1 MASLT
6 APDRRSVVV
15 DDAPS
20 APTAARTAAAAAA
33 RHDLPVRTATIA
45 TLLVGYL
52 LPTIDFFIV
61 NVALPG
67 IGRDL
72 HAGPATLE
80 LVVSGY
86 AVAFAVL
93 LVLGGRLGD
102 ALGRRRLFLAG
113 MAAFTVASLLCGL
126 APDAGLLVAARVLQG
141 VAAALL
147 VPQVLATIQ
156 STGTAASRSRAL
168 GWYGAVGG
176 ISAAAGQLLGGV
188 LVQADLFGTGWRPVF
203 LVNVPVGIVGL
214 LLAARLVPDT
224 RSTAPARLDLRG
236 TVLLATTLTALL
248 VPLTEGRAL
257 HWPTWS
263 WLMLAAAP
271 LAGVALVLVE
281 RSQER
286 AGLLP
291 LLPPSLVRRP
301 TVRRGLLLA
310 APFFAGFGAFMF
322 VIALATQG
330 ALGYSPLR
338 AGVAIVP
345 MGLAFL
351 GGSLLTT
358 PLVARHGRS
367 VITAGALLQAVGI
380 AALVL
385 TLLATWPHATPLD
398 LAPSTVVM
406 GLGQSFI
413 LSPLFRVVLGDVPVA
428 SAGAASGVLVT
439 TQQVAL
445 ALGVALLG
453 TLYVSLAA
461 AASWGPR
468 DALVAVLAV
477 QGVVALGVA
486 AGSRLLP
493 RKA

>member
-1 MASLT
+1 MRSTT
-6 APDRRSVVV
+6 APAGGVAVADRA
-15 DDAPS
+15 AP
-20 APTAARTAAAAAA
+20 ARADLRPTAAPHA
-33 RHDLPVRTATIA
+33 LPLRGATVA

-52 LPTIDFFIV
+52 LPMIDFFIV
-61 NVALPG
+61 NVALPTMA
-67 IGRDL
+67 RDL
-72 HAGPATLE
+72 HAGEATLE

-86 AVAFAVL
+86 AVAYAVL

-102 ALGRRRLFLAG
+102 ALGRKPLFLAG
-113 MAAFTVASLLCGL
+113 TVAFTVASLLCGL
-126 APDAGLLVAARVLQG
+126 APGAGTLVVARVLQG
-141 VAAALL
+141 ASAALL

-156 STGTAASRSRAL
+156 STGTPASRSRAL
-168 GWYGAVGG
+168 GWYGAAGG
-176 ISAAAGQLLGGV
+176 IAAAGGQLLGGV
-188 LVQADLFGTGWRPVF
+188 LVNADLFGSGWRPVF
-203 LVNVPVGIVGL
+203 LVNVPVGVVGF

-224 RSTAPARLDLRG
+224 RSSAPSRLDLRG
-236 TVLLATTLTALL
+236 TALLAVALTALL

-257 HWPTWS
+257 HWPAWS
-263 WLMLAAAP
+263 WLLLAAAP
-271 LAGVALVLVE
+271 VVGVVLVLVE
-281 RSQER
+281 RAQER
-286 AGLLP
+286 QGLLP
-291 LLPPSLVRRP
+291 LLPPSLVTRP

-310 APFFAGFGAFMF
+310 GPFFAGFGAFMF
-322 VIALATQG
+322 VIALVTQG

-338 AGVAIVP
+338 AGLAIAP
-345 MGLAFL
+345 MALAFL

-380 AALVL
+380 AGLVL
-385 TLLATWPHATPLD
+385 TLLSTWPHVTPLD

-453 TLYVSLAA
+453 TLYVSLATS
-461 AASWGPR
+461 ASWGPR
-468 DALVAVLAV
+468 DALVVVLTI

-493 RKA
+493 ER